1 MKLHNLF
8 EIWIEDI
15 FWDRYLCLQ
24 PTKKPDYINETLR
37 VIFNLIFLNMCYVPI
52 SSSF

>member
-24 PTKKPDYINETLR
+24 PTKKHDYINETLASSHFQFN
-37 VIFNLIFLNMCYVPI
+37 IFEHVLRTHK
-52 SSSF
+52 